1 MFDRILIEVGLVA
14 ALILLAVFAAGFA
27 TGRLTRR

>member
-1 MFDRILIEVGLVA
+1 MFDRLILEIGLIA
-14 ALILLAVFAAGFA
+14 GLILLAVFAAGFA

>member
-1 MFDRILIEVGLVA
+1 MFDRLILEVGLLA
-14 ALILLAVFAAGFA
+14 GLILLAVFAAGVA

>member
-1 MFDRILIEVGLVA
+1 MFDRLILEVGLIA
-14 ALILLAVFAAGFA
+14 GLILLAAFAAGFA

>member
-1 MFDRILIEVGLVA
+1 MFDRLILEVGLIA
-14 ALILLAVFAAGFA
+14 GLILLVVFAAGFA

>member
-1 MFDRILIEVGLVA
+1 MFDRLIIEVAVA
-14 ALILLAVFAAGFA
+14 AGLLLLAVFAAGFA

>member
-1 MFDRILIEVGLVA
+1 MFDRLILEVGLLA
-14 ALILLAVFAAGFA
+14 GLILLAVFAAGFA